1 MCGCHAPKQDFIAMA
16 CNCKLH
22 AILWRVIGMKRNIG
36 SEITG
41 LEMMTMNCVKIWHV
55 SKPMELMFKGELHC
69 LQGGRK
75 RKQTG
80 REDV

>member
-1 MCGCHAPKQDFIAMA
+1 
-16 CNCKLH
+16 
-22 AILWRVIGMKRNIG
+22 
-36 SEITG
+36 
-41 LEMMTMNCVKIWHV
+41 MMTMNCVKIWHV